1 MNEQPA
7 CKKYFHAFAG
17 MWSLIVKLLRCC
29 NMTTRQKIVAAL
41 SLNLSLPNII
51 EKSIKMKIL

>member
-1 MNEQPA
+1 
-7 CKKYFHAFAG
+7 

-51 EKSIKMKIL
+51 ENP